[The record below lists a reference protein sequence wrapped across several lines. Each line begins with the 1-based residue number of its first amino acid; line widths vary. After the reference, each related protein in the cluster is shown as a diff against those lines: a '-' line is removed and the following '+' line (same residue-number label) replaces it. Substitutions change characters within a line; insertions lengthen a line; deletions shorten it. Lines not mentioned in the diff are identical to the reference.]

1 MVGAAQRHRELVADP
16 AAQGARLHESEVM
29 GVRRLPPTNEAG
41 LRRHEL
47 QMGAIAVATRFAQ
60 GKAVLSTCQRTA
72 LLTGDTSG

>member
-1 MVGAAQRHRELVADP
+1 
-16 AAQGARLHESEVM
+16 M